1 MMIFPLSRFFFQKKT
16 WSSLSFPLAKQSG
29 VGVYFI
35 FGHAQLDYHIL
46 PVMKQ
51 HLAVGS
57 KRSKPWNHGEAQNS
71 WWMDVHPLNI
81 GPVRFNLYNSMKWT
95 FWLPWIFH
103 PLPPRGSKGIP
114 YGQPRKAKCNA
125 KEQVHAPLLQA
136 GHGARHCKGWVL
148 ATPSG
153 TASLVKTPNGR
164 GSECE
169 TQESWTILFW
179 TIYYIPIHTSRI

>member
-1 MMIFPLSRFFFQKKT
+1 MDLNDDFPTIKKLRKKLDHHYHFPWPNKVVSEYTFFLDT
-16 WSSLSFPLAKQSG
+16 PSWITTCPVVKQ
-29 VGVYFI
+29 
-35 FGHAQLDYHIL
+35 Q
-46 PVMKQ
+46 
-51 HLAVGS
+51 LAVGS
-57 KRSKPWNHGEAQNS
+57 KRSKPRHHGEAQNS

-81 GPVRFNLYNSMKWT
+81 GPVRFNLYHSMKWT
-95 FWLPWIFH
+95 FWLPLIFY

-153 TASLVKTPNGR
+153 TAPVKTPNGR

-169 TQESWTILFW
+169 TQEDTDFIINFW
-179 TIYYIPIHTSRI
+179 NCKPSCFEP